1 MMAII
6 AAQKSNLSLNKILGV
21 IPKIR
26 SVEGRLEKIGNIK
39 NKSKVILD
47 YAHTPDALKISLLS
61 LREQFPNKKI
71 VVLFGCGGNRDQNKR
86 SKMGKIASLY
96 ADQIYLTDDNPRL
109 ENPNKISAKERVK
122 SFDEIY
128 AKYASQKAEEQAS
141 RCSQCGV
148 PFCQVHCPLH
158 NNIPDWLKLTAEDRM
173 QEAFEISSST
183 NNMPE
188 ICGRI
193 CPQDRLCEGNC
204 VIEQSGHGTVTIG
217 SIEKYIT
224 DKAWEEGWVKN
235 IEPVEE
241 RNQSVGIIGSGPAGL
256 AAAEELRKKGF
267 QVTIYDRYDRPGGL
281 LIYGI
286 PNFKLEKDIVIRRTN
301 RLKESGI
308 KFELNCDIGKDITF
322 EDIKIKHDAVLIATG
337 VYKFREINLNTSN
350 FNNVVPALD
359 FLIASNKTGLK
370 DKVEDF
376 TNGRL
381 NANGKNVVVI
391 GGGDTAMDCVRTAV
405 RQGAKSVKCLYRRD
419 KTNMPGSQREV
430 QNAIEEGVDFQ
441 WLTLPTEYS
450 GNGSLKNVRTVLMQL
465 GEPDESGRRKPEP
478 KEGTEKDLDVDLA
491 IEALGFEP
499 ENLPKLF
506 DNNDLTVTRWGT
518 LKINYKNM
526 MTSIDGVFAA
536 GDIVRG
542 ASLVVWGI
550 KDGRDAAKN
559 INEYLENNF
568 SDQNNFNKKAV
579 NA

>member
-1 MMAII
+1 
-6 AAQKSNLSLNKILGV
+6 
-21 IPKIR
+21 
-26 SVEGRLEKIGNIK
+26 
-39 NKSKVILD
+39 
-47 YAHTPDALKISLLS
+47 
-61 LREQFPNKKI
+61 
-71 VVLFGCGGNRDQNKR
+71 
-86 SKMGKIASLY
+86 
-96 ADQIYLTDDNPRL
+96 
-109 ENPNKISAKERVK
+109 
-122 SFDEIY
+122 
-128 AKYASQKAEEQAS
+128 
-141 RCSQCGV
+141 
-148 PFCQVHCPLH
+148 
-158 NNIPDWLKLTAEDRM
+158 M

-241 RNQSVGIIGSGPAGL
+241 KNQSVGIIGSGPAGL

-322 EDIKIKHDAVLIATG
+322 DDIKIKHDAVLIATG

-506 DNNDLTVTRWGT
+506 DYNDLTVTRWGT

-568 SDQNNFNKKAV
+568 VDQNNNNKKVV